1 MPKSVQE
8 AVKSAQDT
16 VEMEKIRQ
24 HMFDGKKE
32 IRNEAISHLHLSK
45 SWLITNILGWH
56 FFYMKVEWKDF

>member
-16 VEMEKIRQ
+16 VEMEKTRQ

-45 SWLITNILGWH
+45 SWLITNILG
-56 FFYMKVEWKDF
+56 

>member
-16 VEMEKIRQ
+16 VEMEKTWQ

-32 IRNEAISHLHLSK
+32 KRR
-45 SWLITNILGWH
+45 
-56 FFYMKVEWKDF
+56 